1 MVETQIIDV
10 KKRNTP
16 EYVKEFQRM
25 QQLIFKFN
33 NTMPFTDEAHKL
45 LTQILG
51 NRLGAGSRI
60 TAPIR
65 LIEPEKI
72 TIGKNVLIESNILC
86 MAAGNIVIED
96 NVEIAADV
104 RLISNNHD
112 FHHRNLLIC
121 KQVTLKKNCWIGAD
135 ASILPGVTVG
145 ENAVVGAGA
154 IVTHDVPDNA
164 VVVGNP
170 AKVIKTID

>member
-25 QQLIFKFN
+25 QQLVFKFN
-33 NTMPFTDEAHKL
+33 NTMPFTDEANEL
-45 LTQILG
+45 LTQMLG

-135 ASILPGVTVG
+135 ASILPGVTLG

>member
-33 NTMPFTDEAHKL
+33 NSMPFTDEANEL

-65 LIEPEKI
+65 LIEPEIIK
-72 TIGKNVLIESNILC
+72 IGKNVLIESNILC

>member
-25 QQLIFKFN
+25 QQLVFKFN
-33 NTMPFTDEAHKL
+33 NTMPFTDEANEL
-45 LTQILG
+45 LTQMLG

-72 TIGKNVLIESNILC
+72 TIDKNVLIESNILC

-135 ASILPGVTVG
+135 ASILPGVTLG

>member
-33 NTMPFTDEAHKL
+33 NTMPFTDEAHEL
-45 LTQILG
+45 LTQMLG

-112 FHHRNLLIC
+112 FHYRNLLIC